1 MAENTFNQFLKSHI
15 KVTGQDEQKMLEEA
29 LTADGRKME
38 HLLIASQL
46 IGEKDLAS
54 LKSDYFHIPY
64 IAVDK
69 IEVEEAARDLMPAS
83 TVRAYRTI
91 PFSKSGNVVKIAIAD
106 PTNLQVL
113 EALEFLAKKNDWEVQ
128 LYLVT
133 ETDMDTL
140 LQKNIGVAAEVSQA
154 LKEFTADE
162 TDRAKTKT
170 AAGSG
175 NFKIEEKAP
184 VTKII
189 DGLVSQALSQRAS
202 DIHIE
207 PLERES
213 RVRFRIDGIMK
224 SVFSFP
230 INAHAALV
238 SRIKI
243 LADLKIDEQR
253 LPQDGRFTFY
263 ADRQDIDFRVSTFP
277 TTYGEKVVLR
287 ALAKAQQIPSF
298 EELGLTGQRQAAL
311 KKAISIP
318 HGMLLVTGPTG
329 SGKSTTLFVA
339 LTQLNKPG
347 VNIVTLEDPVEY
359 ILPGAN
365 QAQVNPEIGFTFAS
379 GLRSIL
385 RQDPNIILVGE
396 IRDKETAELAVHS
409 SLTGHLVFSTLHTND
424 AIGAIPRIIDMGVEP
439 FLLVASINIIMAQRL
454 VRTLCPDCKKETQ
467 VTKEVLELITRELE
481 GVPKAELEGVG
492 MDKPKIF
499 TSVGCKKCNNTGYK
513 GRIGI
518 YEAVEITK
526 EMSELILAKAAPH
539 KLQETARVQGM
550 VTVRQ
555 DGFIKVLSGAT
566 TIEEVL
572 RETSQ

>member
-1 MAENTFNQFLKSHI
+1 
-15 KVTGQDEQKMLEEA
+15 
-29 LTADGRKME
+29 
-38 HLLIASQL
+38 
-46 IGEKDLAS
+46 
-54 LKSDYFHIPY
+54 
-64 IAVDK
+64 
-69 IEVEEAARDLMPAS
+69 
-83 TVRAYRTI
+83 
-91 PFSKSGNVVKIAIAD
+91 
-106 PTNLQVL
+106 
-113 EALEFLAKKNDWEVQ
+113 
-128 LYLVT
+128 
-133 ETDMDTL
+133 
-140 LQKNIGVAAEVSQA
+140 
-154 LKEFTADE
+154 
-162 TDRAKTKT
+162 
-170 AAGSG
+170 
-175 NFKIEEKAP
+175 
-184 VTKII
+184 
-189 DGLVSQALSQRAS
+189 
-202 DIHIE
+202 
-207 PLERES
+207 
-213 RVRFRIDGIMK
+213 
-224 SVFSFP
+224 
-230 INAHAALV
+230 
-238 SRIKI
+238 
-243 LADLKIDEQR
+243 
-253 LPQDGRFTFY
+253 
-263 ADRQDIDFRVSTFP
+263 
-277 TTYGEKVVLR
+277 
-287 ALAKAQQIPSF
+287 
-298 EELGLTGQRQAAL
+298 
-311 KKAISIP
+311 
-318 HGMLLVTGPTG
+318 MLLVTGPTG

-424 AIGAIPRIIDMGVEP
+424 AIGAIPRLIDMGVEP

-555 DGFIKVLSGAT
+555 DGFIKVLSGVT